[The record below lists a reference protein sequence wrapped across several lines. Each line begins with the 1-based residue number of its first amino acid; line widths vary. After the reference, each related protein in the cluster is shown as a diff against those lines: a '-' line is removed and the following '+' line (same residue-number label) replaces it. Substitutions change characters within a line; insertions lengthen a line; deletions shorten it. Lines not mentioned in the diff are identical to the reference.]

1 MFRTFIWL
9 PEMLDSV
16 LAVQINSIIIPSRHD
31 MQRLASLDEDEEML
45 TENDLPDMPSSP
57 LREPPFE
64 LSPAQ
69 TTRTTRPEP
78 SFQSPGSPRSPLIE
92 PAWESFAPS
101 PSSSSPLVE
110 PPWDSISTRLSDS
123 TPLLEPAWDKSPLPV
138 SPGTPL
144 HEPPWGS
151 PPPFQSP
158 LVSPLQEPAFQ
169 SPAATRSSAHIYP
182 TQAAGQSSRPLILLH
197 EPQFRSLTPSVSP
210 AHRNPILV
218 PSPTTFTSPS
228 GNFPGPHQPMD
239 LSDAPA
245 SFSSTSIPLARSPSP
260 VPIPL
265 SHSELFAVS
274 QEFAIQPG
282 VDTPQTELQMS
293 RQISGI
299 VARSGARQP
308 DINAAHD
315 ANLITAYRY
324 YANTLVDATREWR
337 SHVERHAMLTRFRQ
351 QLANL
356 VEEEPA
362 VVGYRLKPDQL

>member
-1 MFRTFIWL
+1 
-9 PEMLDSV
+9 
-16 LAVQINSIIIPSRHD
+16 

-45 TENDLPDMPSSP
+45 TEDDLLDMPSSP
-57 LREPPFE
+57 LHEPPFE

-69 TTRTTRPEP
+69 TTHTTRLEP

-110 PPWDSISTRLSDS
+110 PPWDSISTCLSDS

-158 LVSPLQEPAFQ
+158 PVSPLQELAFQ

-182 TQAAGQSSRPLILLH
+182 TQAAGQSSQPLILLH
-197 EPQFRSLTPSVSP
+197 EPQFQSLTPSVSP
-210 AHRNPILV
+210 ARHNPILV
-218 PSPTTFTSPS
+218 PSPTTFTLPS

-245 SFSSTSIPLARSPSP
+245 SFSSTSIPPARSPSP

-265 SHSELFAVS
+265 SHSELFTVS
-274 QEFAIQPG
+274 QEFAVGKVQ
-282 VDTPQTELQMS
+282 
-293 RQISGI
+293 
-299 VARSGARQP
+299 VA
-308 DINAAHD
+308 
-315 ANLITAYRY
+315 
-324 YANTLVDATREWR
+324 V
-337 SHVERHAMLTRFRQ
+337 
-351 QLANL
+351 
-356 VEEEPA
+356 
-362 VVGYRLKPDQL
+362 